1 MNQTIDPLEQQLRQW
16 MRSPEMIP
24 VMNDQI
30 AQLEAVADHH
40 TEVQQQK
47 IEEAYCG
54 LSAA

>member
-1 MNQTIDPLEQQLRQW
+1 MNQTIDPLEQQLLKW

-40 TEVQQQK
+40 TEMQQQK
-47 IEEAYCG
+47 IEETYCG

>member
-1 MNQTIDPLEQQLRQW
+1 MSQTIDPLEQLLIQW

>member
-1 MNQTIDPLEQQLRQW
+1 MNQTIDPLEQQLLQW

-30 AQLEAVADHH
+30 AQPEAMADHH

>member
-1 MNQTIDPLEQQLRQW
+1 MNQTIDPLEQQLLQW

-30 AQLEAVADHH
+30 AQLEAVADHN
-40 TEVQQQK
+40 TDVQQQK

>member
-1 MNQTIDPLEQQLRQW
+1 MNQTIDPLEQQLIQW
-16 MRSPEMIP
+16 MQSAEMIP

-30 AQLEAVADHH
+30 AQLEAVADRH